1 MACGEGSGSRPARGT
16 LRRTGGLRAA
26 KRRLRPPGPGK
37 GTPQPGRSQPAR
49 PVPRRVARRG
59 GGRCSGALPRI
70 RRLPHPRW
78 IEYYEPERGYS
89 GSAVG
94 RITDDTQL
102 TMWLAESL
110 LECEGL
116 NPDDV
121 ARRFCAQPI
130 RGIGIAT
137 AEFVDRYRRGLRW
150 TDAGVKSAGN
160 GVAMRSAPVGL
171 FWPDDYP
178 SLKLG
183 PASRRCSRTT
193 TRWRSPAGS

>member
-1 MACGEGSGSRPARGT
+1 MVKAQARARLEELYAELAASGRLSVDFAHLGREKELPSPAVPSLRDRFRGA
-16 LRRTGGLRAA
+16 LLGGAVGDAL
-26 KRRLRPPGPGK
+26 
-37 GTPQPGRSQPAR
+37 GRSLEFA
-49 PVPRRVARRG
+49 G
-59 GGRCSGALPRI
+59 Y
-70 RRLPHPRW
+70 PHPRW

-89 GSAVG
+89 GSPVG
-94 RITDDTQL
+94 RITD
-102 TMWLAESL
+102 
-110 LECEGL
+110 
-116 NPDDV
+116 
-121 ARRFCAQPI
+121 
-130 RGIGIAT
+130 IGIAT